1 MPLVQTRRFGPLE
14 CAESSILTFSAGL
27 PGFEDQTRFAL
38 VEQPG
43 LTPIVF
49 LQSLEREELCFVA
62 APVEALLP
70 NYDLAMTSEDLE
82 RLALNTSR
90 QPSPGREVLCLAL
103 LCAAS
108 SGREAGNGR
117 AENTG
122 PTTANLLAPLVINL
136 ETRAAVQAVRADA
149 RYSHQHVLVAEPN
162 EVPEC
167 S

>member
-1 MPLVQTRRFGPLE
+1 MPLVQTRRFGLLE
-14 CAESSILTFSAGL
+14 CADSSILTFSAGL

-38 VEQPG
+38 VEQPS

-49 LQSLEREELCFVA
+49 LQSLERAELCFVA
-62 APVEALLP
+62 APVEALLA

-103 LCAAS
+103 LCAESNGAAAS
-108 SGREAGNGR
+108 DGR
-117 AENTG
+117 AAKNG
-122 PTTANLLAPLVINL
+122 PVTANLLAPVVVNL

-149 RYSHQHVLVAEPN
+149 RYSHRHKLVAEPN
-162 EVPEC
+162 EVPGC